1 MAQPEFTQPHKLT
14 LTDRGA
20 LTVTGVSEVVSLD
33 ESAVLLQTG
42 QGPLWIHGKQLRL
55 KNLSPEGGQLAVS
68 GKISALIYED
78 SRKKGG
84 LLSRFFG

>member
-1 MAQPEFTQPHKLT
+1 MAQTELAPPHKLT
-14 LTDRGA
+14 LTDRSA
-20 LTVTGVSEVVSLD
+20 LTVTGVSEVISLD
-33 ESAVLLQTG
+33 DNAVLLQTG

-55 KNLSPEGGQLAVS
+55 KNLSPEGGQLVVS

-84 LLSRFFG
+84 ILSRFFG